1 MSRNHHYRQAFR
13 RAFTILRRAG
23 IRPAFAAA
31 KREMTRQK
39 VARAI
44 NNSRVF
50 AIGSV
55 RVPHLDTKKGVA
67 VVQVNALNGG
77 GASLRLSG
85 EGYSLNGAPVTA
97 SHPHYKTMRALER
110 VVMATEPQF
119 GAPQR
124 LFKLANGL

>member
-1 MSRNHHYRQAFR
+1 MSSNQPYRQAFR

-44 NNSRVF
+44 NHSRVF
-50 AIGSV
+50 TIGSV
-55 RVPHLDTKKGVA
+55 RVPHLNAKKGVA
-67 VVQVNALNGG
+67 VVRVNSVNGG
-77 GASLRLSG
+77 GASLRIAN
-85 EGYSLNGAPVTA
+85 EGYSLNGVPVTA
-97 SHPHYKTMRALER
+97 SHPHYNTMRALES
-110 VVMATEPQF
+110 VVMATERKF